1 LLDSVWRNVGDSDLA
16 LFVVDGSSVP
26 PGPGDIFVARN
37 LMKTGVPALLV
48 MNKSDLICDD
58 QVEERLRMFESL
70 GDFVGSVAISAL
82 NGSNLDRLVNLVLDH
97 LDEGPQFYPEGMQTD
112 QPLEQFIGE
121 IIREK
126 IMLLTSDE
134 IPYAVESQVD
144 FLDEQEDIIRINATI
159 YVERESQK
167 PIIIGANGQ
176 MIKQIGTLAR
186 KELEVVL
193 GKHVFLGLWVKV
205 KENWRNN
212 KEALYYFATMWNKER
227 FQRAQLALRSI
238 KEDFSLNQCV
248 HTVAAFDVSF
258 QAGLGVGV
266 VALFNYQSVQLMEC
280 EIVVKEPYVPYVPTY
295 LALGRCLTFWR
306 FTRSCMRNL
315 ICCSLTATVRVI
327 LEVWH
332 CHSGRAF
339 FEKALNWGSKAL
351 AFW

>member
-1 LLDSVWRNVGDSDLA
+1 MSKSGIVSLVGRPSVGKSTLINNLVKQKVSIVTPRAQTTRRPIRAILNTEDGSQIVFVDLPGAKKPYDALGEYLLDSVWRNVGDSDLA

-26 PGPGDIFVARN
+26 PGPVDIFVARN

-112 QPLEQFIGE
+112 QSLEQFIGE
-121 IIREK
+121 VIREK

-212 KEALYYFATMWNKER
+212 KEALYYFGYHVE
-227 FQRAQLALRSI
+227 
-238 KEDFSLNQCV
+238 
-248 HTVAAFDVSF
+248 
-258 QAGLGVGV
+258 
-266 VALFNYQSVQLMEC
+266 
-280 EIVVKEPYVPYVPTY
+280 
-295 LALGRCLTFWR
+295 
-306 FTRSCMRNL
+306 
-315 ICCSLTATVRVI
+315 
-327 LEVWH
+327 
-332 CHSGRAF
+332 
-339 FEKALNWGSKAL
+339 
-351 AFW
+351 

>member
-1 LLDSVWRNVGDSDLA
+1 VGKSTLINNLVKQKVSIVTPRAQTTRRPVRAILNTEDGSQIVFVDLPGAKKPYDALGEYLLDSVWRNVGDSDLA

-26 PGPGDIFVARN
+26 PGPGDVFVARN

-48 MNKSDLICDD
+48 MNKSDLISDD

-134 IPYAVESQVD
+134 LPYAVESQVD
-144 FLDEQEDIIRINATI
+144 FLDEQEDIIRISATI

-186 KELEVVL
+186 KELEAVL
-193 GKHVFLGLWVKV
+193 GRHVFLGLWVKV

-212 KEALYYFATMWNKER
+212 KEALYYFGYHVE
-227 FQRAQLALRSI
+227 
-238 KEDFSLNQCV
+238 
-248 HTVAAFDVSF
+248 
-258 QAGLGVGV
+258 
-266 VALFNYQSVQLMEC
+266 
-280 EIVVKEPYVPYVPTY
+280 
-295 LALGRCLTFWR
+295 
-306 FTRSCMRNL
+306 
-315 ICCSLTATVRVI
+315 
-327 LEVWH
+327 
-332 CHSGRAF
+332 
-339 FEKALNWGSKAL
+339 
-351 AFW
+351 

>member
-1 LLDSVWRNVGDSDLA
+1 MSKSGIVSLVGRPSVGKSTLINNLVKQKVSIVTPRAQTTRRPVRAILNTEDGSQIVFVDLPGAKKPYDALGEYLLDSVWRNVGDSDLA

-48 MNKSDLICDD
+48 MNKSDLISNE

-112 QPLEQFIGE
+112 QSLEQFIGE
-121 IIREK
+121 TIREK

-134 IPYAVESQVD
+134 LPYAVESQVD
-144 FLDEQEDIIRINATI
+144 FLDEQADIIRINATI

-186 KELEVVL
+186 KELEAVL

-212 KEALYYFATMWNKER
+212 KEALYYFGYHVE
-227 FQRAQLALRSI
+227 
-238 KEDFSLNQCV
+238 
-248 HTVAAFDVSF
+248 
-258 QAGLGVGV
+258 
-266 VALFNYQSVQLMEC
+266 
-280 EIVVKEPYVPYVPTY
+280 
-295 LALGRCLTFWR
+295 
-306 FTRSCMRNL
+306 
-315 ICCSLTATVRVI
+315 
-327 LEVWH
+327 
-332 CHSGRAF
+332 
-339 FEKALNWGSKAL
+339 
-351 AFW
+351 

>member
-1 LLDSVWRNVGDSDLA
+1 VGKSTLLNNLVKQKVSIVTPRAQTTRRPVRAILNTEDGSQIVFVDLPGAKKPYDALGEYLLDSVWRNVGDSDLA

-48 MNKSDLICDD
+48 MNKSDLISND

-112 QPLEQFIGE
+112 QSLEQFIGE

-134 IPYAVESQVD
+134 LPYAVESQVD

-186 KELEVVL
+186 KELEAVL

-212 KEALYYFATMWNKER
+212 KEALYYFGYHVE
-227 FQRAQLALRSI
+227 
-238 KEDFSLNQCV
+238 
-248 HTVAAFDVSF
+248 
-258 QAGLGVGV
+258 
-266 VALFNYQSVQLMEC
+266 
-280 EIVVKEPYVPYVPTY
+280 
-295 LALGRCLTFWR
+295 
-306 FTRSCMRNL
+306 
-315 ICCSLTATVRVI
+315 
-327 LEVWH
+327 
-332 CHSGRAF
+332 
-339 FEKALNWGSKAL
+339 
-351 AFW
+351 

>member
-1 LLDSVWRNVGDSDLA
+1 MSKSGIVSLVGRPSVGKSTLINNLVKQKVSIVTPRAQTTRRPIRAILNTEDGSQIVFVDLPGAKKPYDALGEYLLDSVWRNVGDSDLA

-48 MNKSDLICDD
+48 MNKSDLISDD

-186 KELEVVL
+186 KELEAML

-212 KEALYYFATMWNKER
+212 KEALYYFGYHVE
-227 FQRAQLALRSI
+227 
-238 KEDFSLNQCV
+238 
-248 HTVAAFDVSF
+248 
-258 QAGLGVGV
+258 
-266 VALFNYQSVQLMEC
+266 
-280 EIVVKEPYVPYVPTY
+280 
-295 LALGRCLTFWR
+295 
-306 FTRSCMRNL
+306 
-315 ICCSLTATVRVI
+315 
-327 LEVWH
+327 
-332 CHSGRAF
+332 
-339 FEKALNWGSKAL
+339 
-351 AFW
+351 

>member
-1 LLDSVWRNVGDSDLA
+1 LSKSGIVSLVGRPSVGKSTLINNLVKQKVSIVTPRAQTTRRPIRAILNTEDGSQIVFVDLPGAKKPYDALGEYLLDSVWRNVGDSDLA

-212 KEALYYFATMWNKER
+212 KEALYYFGYHVE
-227 FQRAQLALRSI
+227 
-238 KEDFSLNQCV
+238 
-248 HTVAAFDVSF
+248 
-258 QAGLGVGV
+258 
-266 VALFNYQSVQLMEC
+266 
-280 EIVVKEPYVPYVPTY
+280 
-295 LALGRCLTFWR
+295 
-306 FTRSCMRNL
+306 
-315 ICCSLTATVRVI
+315 
-327 LEVWH
+327 
-332 CHSGRAF
+332 
-339 FEKALNWGSKAL
+339 
-351 AFW
+351 

>member
-1 LLDSVWRNVGDSDLA
+1 LSKSGIVSLVGRPSVGKSTLINNLVKQKVSIVTPRAQTTRRPIRAILNTEDGSQIVFVDLPGAKKPYDALGEYLLDSVWRNVGDSDLA

-121 IIREK
+121 VIREK

-186 KELEVVL
+186 KELEAVL

-212 KEALYYFATMWNKER
+212 KEALYYFGYHVE
-227 FQRAQLALRSI
+227 
-238 KEDFSLNQCV
+238 
-248 HTVAAFDVSF
+248 
-258 QAGLGVGV
+258 
-266 VALFNYQSVQLMEC
+266 
-280 EIVVKEPYVPYVPTY
+280 
-295 LALGRCLTFWR
+295 
-306 FTRSCMRNL
+306 
-315 ICCSLTATVRVI
+315 
-327 LEVWH
+327 
-332 CHSGRAF
+332 
-339 FEKALNWGSKAL
+339 
-351 AFW
+351 

>member
-1 LLDSVWRNVGDSDLA
+1 MSKSGIVSLVGRPSVGKSTLINNLVNQKVSIVTPRAQTTRRPIRAILNTEDGSQIVFVDLPGAKKPYDALGEYLLDSVWRNVGDSDLA

-48 MNKSDLICDD
+48 MNKSDLISDD

-112 QPLEQFIGE
+112 QSLEQFIGE
-121 IIREK
+121 VIREK

-212 KEALYYFATMWNKER
+212 KEALYYFGYHVE
-227 FQRAQLALRSI
+227 
-238 KEDFSLNQCV
+238 
-248 HTVAAFDVSF
+248 
-258 QAGLGVGV
+258 
-266 VALFNYQSVQLMEC
+266 
-280 EIVVKEPYVPYVPTY
+280 
-295 LALGRCLTFWR
+295 
-306 FTRSCMRNL
+306 
-315 ICCSLTATVRVI
+315 
-327 LEVWH
+327 
-332 CHSGRAF
+332 
-339 FEKALNWGSKAL
+339 
-351 AFW
+351 

>member
-1 LLDSVWRNVGDSDLA
+1 VFVDLPGAKKPYDALGEYLLDSVWRNVGDSDLA

-48 MNKSDLICDD
+48 MNKSDLISDD

-112 QPLEQFIGE
+112 QSLEQFIGE
-121 IIREK
+121 VIREK

-212 KEALYYFATMWNKER
+212 KEALYYFGYHVE
-227 FQRAQLALRSI
+227 
-238 KEDFSLNQCV
+238 
-248 HTVAAFDVSF
+248 
-258 QAGLGVGV
+258 
-266 VALFNYQSVQLMEC
+266 
-280 EIVVKEPYVPYVPTY
+280 
-295 LALGRCLTFWR
+295 
-306 FTRSCMRNL
+306 
-315 ICCSLTATVRVI
+315 
-327 LEVWH
+327 
-332 CHSGRAF
+332 
-339 FEKALNWGSKAL
+339 
-351 AFW
+351 

>member
-1 LLDSVWRNVGDSDLA
+1 MSKSGIVSLVGRPSVGKSTLINNLVKQKVSIVTPRAQTTRRPVRAILNTEDGSQIVFVDLPGAKKPYDALGEYLLDSVWRNVGDSDLA

-48 MNKSDLICDD
+48 MNKSDLISDD

-186 KELEVVL
+186 KELEAVL

-205 KENWRNN
+205 KENWRNS
-212 KEALYYFATMWNKER
+212 KEALYYFGYHVE
-227 FQRAQLALRSI
+227 
-238 KEDFSLNQCV
+238 
-248 HTVAAFDVSF
+248 
-258 QAGLGVGV
+258 
-266 VALFNYQSVQLMEC
+266 
-280 EIVVKEPYVPYVPTY
+280 
-295 LALGRCLTFWR
+295 
-306 FTRSCMRNL
+306 
-315 ICCSLTATVRVI
+315 
-327 LEVWH
+327 
-332 CHSGRAF
+332 
-339 FEKALNWGSKAL
+339 
-351 AFW
+351 

>member
-1 LLDSVWRNVGDSDLA
+1 MSKSGIVSLVGRPSVGKSTLINNLVKQKVSIVTPRAQTTRRPVRAILNTEDGSQIVFVDLPGAKKPYDALGEYLLDSVWRNVGDSDLA

-48 MNKSDLICDD
+48 MNKSDLISDD
-58 QVEERLRMFESL
+58 QAEERLRMFESL

-112 QPLEQFIGE
+112 QSLEQFIGE
-121 IIREK
+121 VIREK

-212 KEALYYFATMWNKER
+212 KEALYYFGYHVE
-227 FQRAQLALRSI
+227 
-238 KEDFSLNQCV
+238 
-248 HTVAAFDVSF
+248 
-258 QAGLGVGV
+258 
-266 VALFNYQSVQLMEC
+266 
-280 EIVVKEPYVPYVPTY
+280 
-295 LALGRCLTFWR
+295 
-306 FTRSCMRNL
+306 
-315 ICCSLTATVRVI
+315 
-327 LEVWH
+327 
-332 CHSGRAF
+332 
-339 FEKALNWGSKAL
+339 
-351 AFW
+351 

>member
-1 LLDSVWRNVGDSDLA
+1 VWVSPQKVSIVTPRAQTTRRPIRAILNTEDGSQIVFVDLPGAKKPYDALGEYLLDSVWRNVGDSDLA

-48 MNKSDLICDD
+48 MNKSDLISDD

-121 IIREK
+121 VIREK

-186 KELEVVL
+186 KELEAVL

-212 KEALYYFATMWNKER
+212 KEALYYFGYHVE
-227 FQRAQLALRSI
+227 
-238 KEDFSLNQCV
+238 
-248 HTVAAFDVSF
+248 
-258 QAGLGVGV
+258 
-266 VALFNYQSVQLMEC
+266 
-280 EIVVKEPYVPYVPTY
+280 
-295 LALGRCLTFWR
+295 
-306 FTRSCMRNL
+306 
-315 ICCSLTATVRVI
+315 
-327 LEVWH
+327 
-332 CHSGRAF
+332 
-339 FEKALNWGSKAL
+339 
-351 AFW
+351 

>member
-1 LLDSVWRNVGDSDLA
+1 LSKSGIVSLVGRPSVGKSTLINNLVKQKVSIVTPRAQTTRRPIRAILNTEDGSQIVFVDLPGAKKPYDALGEYLLDSVWRNVGDSDLA

-48 MNKSDLICDD
+48 MNKSDLISDD

-112 QPLEQFIGE
+112 QSLEQFIGE
-121 IIREK
+121 VIREK

-212 KEALYYFATMWNKER
+212 KEALYYFGYHVE
-227 FQRAQLALRSI
+227 
-238 KEDFSLNQCV
+238 
-248 HTVAAFDVSF
+248 
-258 QAGLGVGV
+258 
-266 VALFNYQSVQLMEC
+266 
-280 EIVVKEPYVPYVPTY
+280 
-295 LALGRCLTFWR
+295 
-306 FTRSCMRNL
+306 
-315 ICCSLTATVRVI
+315 
-327 LEVWH
+327 
-332 CHSGRAF
+332 
-339 FEKALNWGSKAL
+339 
-351 AFW
+351 

>member
-1 LLDSVWRNVGDSDLA
+1 MSKSGIVSLVGRPSVGKSTLINNLVKQKVSIVTPRAQTTRRPIRAILNTEDGSQIVFVDLPGAKKPYDALGEYLLDSVWRNVGDSDLA

-48 MNKSDLICDD
+48 MNKSDLISDD

-212 KEALYYFATMWNKER
+212 KEALYYFGYHVE
-227 FQRAQLALRSI
+227 
-238 KEDFSLNQCV
+238 
-248 HTVAAFDVSF
+248 
-258 QAGLGVGV
+258 
-266 VALFNYQSVQLMEC
+266 
-280 EIVVKEPYVPYVPTY
+280 
-295 LALGRCLTFWR
+295 
-306 FTRSCMRNL
+306 
-315 ICCSLTATVRVI
+315 
-327 LEVWH
+327 
-332 CHSGRAF
+332 
-339 FEKALNWGSKAL
+339 
-351 AFW
+351 

>member
-1 LLDSVWRNVGDSDLA
+1 MSKSGIVSLVGRPSVGKSTLINNLVKQKVSIVTPRAQTTRRPIRAILNTEDGSQIVFVDLPGAKKPYDALGEYLLDSVWRNVGDSDLA

-48 MNKSDLICDD
+48 MNKSDLISDD

-121 IIREK
+121 VIREK

-212 KEALYYFATMWNKER
+212 KEALYYFGYHVE
-227 FQRAQLALRSI
+227 
-238 KEDFSLNQCV
+238 
-248 HTVAAFDVSF
+248 
-258 QAGLGVGV
+258 
-266 VALFNYQSVQLMEC
+266 
-280 EIVVKEPYVPYVPTY
+280 
-295 LALGRCLTFWR
+295 
-306 FTRSCMRNL
+306 
-315 ICCSLTATVRVI
+315 
-327 LEVWH
+327 
-332 CHSGRAF
+332 
-339 FEKALNWGSKAL
+339 
-351 AFW
+351 

>member
-1 LLDSVWRNVGDSDLA
+1 MSTLSKSGIVSLVGRPSVGKSTLINNLVKQKVSIITPRAQTTRRPVRAILNTGDGSQIVFVDLPGAKKPYDALGEYLLDSVWRNVGDSDLA

-48 MNKSDLICDD
+48 MNKSDLISNE

-112 QPLEQFIGE
+112 QSLEQFIGE

-126 IMLLTSDE
+126 IMHLTSDE
-134 IPYAVESQVD
+134 LPYAVESQVD

-186 KELEVVL
+186 KELEAVL

-205 KENWRNN
+205 KENWRDN
-212 KEALYYFATMWNKER
+212 KEALYYFGYHVE
-227 FQRAQLALRSI
+227 
-238 KEDFSLNQCV
+238 
-248 HTVAAFDVSF
+248 
-258 QAGLGVGV
+258 
-266 VALFNYQSVQLMEC
+266 
-280 EIVVKEPYVPYVPTY
+280 
-295 LALGRCLTFWR
+295 
-306 FTRSCMRNL
+306 
-315 ICCSLTATVRVI
+315 
-327 LEVWH
+327 
-332 CHSGRAF
+332 
-339 FEKALNWGSKAL
+339 
-351 AFW
+351 

>member
-1 LLDSVWRNVGDSDLA
+1 LSKSGIVSLVGRPSVGKSTLINNLVKQKVSIVTPRAQTTRRPVRAILNTEDGSQIVFVDLPGAKKPYDALGEYLLDSVWRNVGDSDLA

-48 MNKSDLICDD
+48 MNKSDLISDD
-58 QVEERLRMFESL
+58 QAEERLRMFESL

-212 KEALYYFATMWNKER
+212 KEALYYFGYHVE
-227 FQRAQLALRSI
+227 
-238 KEDFSLNQCV
+238 
-248 HTVAAFDVSF
+248 
-258 QAGLGVGV
+258 
-266 VALFNYQSVQLMEC
+266 
-280 EIVVKEPYVPYVPTY
+280 
-295 LALGRCLTFWR
+295 
-306 FTRSCMRNL
+306 
-315 ICCSLTATVRVI
+315 
-327 LEVWH
+327 
-332 CHSGRAF
+332 
-339 FEKALNWGSKAL
+339 
-351 AFW
+351 

>member
-1 LLDSVWRNVGDSDLA
+1 MSKSGIVSLVGRPSVGKSTLINNLVKQKVSIVTPRAQTTRRPIRAILNTEDGSQIVFVDLPGAKKPYDALGEYLLDSVWRNVGDSDLA

-26 PGPGDIFVARN
+26 PGPGDVFVARN

-48 MNKSDLICDD
+48 MNKSDLISDD

-134 IPYAVESQVD
+134 IPYTVESQVD
-144 FLDEQEDIIRINATI
+144 FLDEQEDIIRISATI

-186 KELEVVL
+186 KELEAML

-212 KEALYYFATMWNKER
+212 KEALYYFGYHVE
-227 FQRAQLALRSI
+227 
-238 KEDFSLNQCV
+238 
-248 HTVAAFDVSF
+248 
-258 QAGLGVGV
+258 
-266 VALFNYQSVQLMEC
+266 
-280 EIVVKEPYVPYVPTY
+280 
-295 LALGRCLTFWR
+295 
-306 FTRSCMRNL
+306 
-315 ICCSLTATVRVI
+315 
-327 LEVWH
+327 
-332 CHSGRAF
+332 
-339 FEKALNWGSKAL
+339 
-351 AFW
+351 

>member
-1 LLDSVWRNVGDSDLA
+1 MSTLSKSGIVSLVGRPSVGKSTLINNLVKQKVSIVTPRAQTTRRPIRAILNTEDGSQIVFVDLPGAKKPYDALGEYLLDSVWRNVGDSDLA

-26 PGPGDIFVARN
+26 PGPGDVFVARN

-48 MNKSDLICDD
+48 MNKSDLISDD

-121 IIREK
+121 VIREK

-186 KELEVVL
+186 KELEAVL

-212 KEALYYFATMWNKER
+212 KEALYYFGYHVE
-227 FQRAQLALRSI
+227 
-238 KEDFSLNQCV
+238 
-248 HTVAAFDVSF
+248 
-258 QAGLGVGV
+258 
-266 VALFNYQSVQLMEC
+266 
-280 EIVVKEPYVPYVPTY
+280 
-295 LALGRCLTFWR
+295 
-306 FTRSCMRNL
+306 
-315 ICCSLTATVRVI
+315 
-327 LEVWH
+327 
-332 CHSGRAF
+332 
-339 FEKALNWGSKAL
+339 
-351 AFW
+351 

>member
-1 LLDSVWRNVGDSDLA
+1 MSKSGIVSLVGRPSVGKSTLINNLVKQKVSIVTPRAQTTRRPVRAILNTEDGSQIVFVDFPGAKKPYDALGEYLLDSVWRNVGDSDLA

-121 IIREK
+121 VIREK

-186 KELEVVL
+186 KELEALL

-212 KEALYYFATMWNKER
+212 KEALYYFGYHVE
-227 FQRAQLALRSI
+227 
-238 KEDFSLNQCV
+238 
-248 HTVAAFDVSF
+248 
-258 QAGLGVGV
+258 
-266 VALFNYQSVQLMEC
+266 
-280 EIVVKEPYVPYVPTY
+280 
-295 LALGRCLTFWR
+295 
-306 FTRSCMRNL
+306 
-315 ICCSLTATVRVI
+315 
-327 LEVWH
+327 
-332 CHSGRAF
+332 
-339 FEKALNWGSKAL
+339 
-351 AFW
+351 

>member
-1 LLDSVWRNVGDSDLA
+1 MSKSGIVSLVGRPSVGKSTLINNLVKQKVSIITPRAQTTRRPVRAILNTGDGSQIVFVDLPGAKKPYDALGEYLLDSVWRNVGDSDLA

-48 MNKSDLICDD
+48 MNKSDLISNE
-58 QVEERLRMFESL
+58 QMEERLRMFESL

-112 QPLEQFIGE
+112 QSLEQFIGE

-126 IMLLTSDE
+126 IMHLTSDE
-134 IPYAVESQVD
+134 LPYAVESQVD

-186 KELEVVL
+186 KELEAVL

-212 KEALYYFATMWNKER
+212 KEALYYFGYHVE
-227 FQRAQLALRSI
+227 
-238 KEDFSLNQCV
+238 
-248 HTVAAFDVSF
+248 
-258 QAGLGVGV
+258 
-266 VALFNYQSVQLMEC
+266 
-280 EIVVKEPYVPYVPTY
+280 
-295 LALGRCLTFWR
+295 
-306 FTRSCMRNL
+306 
-315 ICCSLTATVRVI
+315 
-327 LEVWH
+327 
-332 CHSGRAF
+332 
-339 FEKALNWGSKAL
+339 
-351 AFW
+351 

>member
-1 LLDSVWRNVGDSDLA
+1 MSKSGIVSLVGRPSVGKSTLINNLVKQKVSIVTPRAQTTRRPVRAILNTEDGSQIVFVDLPGAKKPYDALGEYLLDSVWRNVGDSDLA

-48 MNKSDLICDD
+48 MNKSDLIFDD

-112 QPLEQFIGE
+112 QSLEQFIGE
-121 IIREK
+121 VIREK

-186 KELEVVL
+186 KELEAVL

-212 KEALYYFATMWNKER
+212 KEALYYFGYHVE
-227 FQRAQLALRSI
+227 
-238 KEDFSLNQCV
+238 
-248 HTVAAFDVSF
+248 
-258 QAGLGVGV
+258 
-266 VALFNYQSVQLMEC
+266 
-280 EIVVKEPYVPYVPTY
+280 
-295 LALGRCLTFWR
+295 
-306 FTRSCMRNL
+306 
-315 ICCSLTATVRVI
+315 
-327 LEVWH
+327 
-332 CHSGRAF
+332 
-339 FEKALNWGSKAL
+339 
-351 AFW
+351 

>member
-1 LLDSVWRNVGDSDLA
+1 MSKSGIVSLVGRPSVGKSTLINNLVKQKVSIVTPRAQTTRRPIRAILNTEDGSQIVFVDLPGAKKPYDALGEYLLDSVWRNVGDSDLA

-26 PGPGDIFVARN
+26 PGPGDVFVARN

-48 MNKSDLICDD
+48 MNKSDLISDD

-121 IIREK
+121 VIREK

-144 FLDEQEDIIRINATI
+144 FLDEQEDIIRISATI

-212 KEALYYFATMWNKER
+212 KEALYYFGYHVE
-227 FQRAQLALRSI
+227 
-238 KEDFSLNQCV
+238 
-248 HTVAAFDVSF
+248 
-258 QAGLGVGV
+258 
-266 VALFNYQSVQLMEC
+266 
-280 EIVVKEPYVPYVPTY
+280 
-295 LALGRCLTFWR
+295 
-306 FTRSCMRNL
+306 
-315 ICCSLTATVRVI
+315 
-327 LEVWH
+327 
-332 CHSGRAF
+332 
-339 FEKALNWGSKAL
+339 
-351 AFW
+351 

>member
-1 LLDSVWRNVGDSDLA
+1 MSKSGIVSLVGRPSVGKSTLINNLVKQKVSIITPRAQTTRRPVRAILNTGDGSQIVFVDLPGAKKPYDALGEYLLDSVWRNVGDSDLA

-48 MNKSDLICDD
+48 MNKSDLISNE

-112 QPLEQFIGE
+112 QSLEQFIGE

-126 IMLLTSDE
+126 IMHLTSDE
-134 IPYAVESQVD
+134 LPYAVESQVD

-186 KELEVVL
+186 KELEAVL

-205 KENWRNN
+205 KENWRDN
-212 KEALYYFATMWNKER
+212 KEALYYFGYHVE
-227 FQRAQLALRSI
+227 
-238 KEDFSLNQCV
+238 
-248 HTVAAFDVSF
+248 
-258 QAGLGVGV
+258 
-266 VALFNYQSVQLMEC
+266 
-280 EIVVKEPYVPYVPTY
+280 
-295 LALGRCLTFWR
+295 
-306 FTRSCMRNL
+306 
-315 ICCSLTATVRVI
+315 
-327 LEVWH
+327 
-332 CHSGRAF
+332 
-339 FEKALNWGSKAL
+339 
-351 AFW
+351 

>member
-1 LLDSVWRNVGDSDLA
+1 MSKSGIVSLVGRPSVGKSTLINNLVKQKVSIVTPRAQTTRRPVRAILNTEDGSQIVFVDLPGAKKPYDALGEYLLDSVWRNVGDSDLA

-48 MNKSDLICDD
+48 MNKSDLISDD

-82 NGSNLDRLVNLVLDH
+82 NGSNLDSLVNLVLDH

-121 IIREK
+121 VIREK

-212 KEALYYFATMWNKER
+212 KEALYYFGYHVE
-227 FQRAQLALRSI
+227 
-238 KEDFSLNQCV
+238 
-248 HTVAAFDVSF
+248 
-258 QAGLGVGV
+258 
-266 VALFNYQSVQLMEC
+266 
-280 EIVVKEPYVPYVPTY
+280 
-295 LALGRCLTFWR
+295 
-306 FTRSCMRNL
+306 
-315 ICCSLTATVRVI
+315 
-327 LEVWH
+327 
-332 CHSGRAF
+332 
-339 FEKALNWGSKAL
+339 
-351 AFW
+351 

>member
-1 LLDSVWRNVGDSDLA
+1 MSKSGIVSLVGRPSVGKSTLINNLVKQKVSIVTPRAQTTRRPIRAILNTEDGSQIVFVDLPGAKKPYDALGEYLLGSVWRNVGDSDLA

-26 PGPGDIFVARN
+26 PGPGDVFVARN

-48 MNKSDLICDD
+48 MNKSDLISDD

-112 QPLEQFIGE
+112 QSLEQFIGE
-121 IIREK
+121 VIREK

-186 KELEVVL
+186 KELEAVL

-212 KEALYYFATMWNKER
+212 KEALYYFGYHVE
-227 FQRAQLALRSI
+227 
-238 KEDFSLNQCV
+238 
-248 HTVAAFDVSF
+248 
-258 QAGLGVGV
+258 
-266 VALFNYQSVQLMEC
+266 
-280 EIVVKEPYVPYVPTY
+280 
-295 LALGRCLTFWR
+295 
-306 FTRSCMRNL
+306 
-315 ICCSLTATVRVI
+315 
-327 LEVWH
+327 
-332 CHSGRAF
+332 
-339 FEKALNWGSKAL
+339 
-351 AFW
+351 

>member
-1 LLDSVWRNVGDSDLA
+1 LSKSGIVSLVGRPSVGKSTLINNLVKQKVSIVTPRAQTTRRPVRAILNTEDGSQIVFVDLPGAKKPYDALGEYLLDSVWRNVGDSDLA

-48 MNKSDLICDD
+48 MNKSDLISDD

-112 QPLEQFIGE
+112 QSLEQFIGE
-121 IIREK
+121 VIREK

-186 KELEVVL
+186 KELEAVL

-212 KEALYYFATMWNKER
+212 KEALYYFGYHVE
-227 FQRAQLALRSI
+227 
-238 KEDFSLNQCV
+238 
-248 HTVAAFDVSF
+248 
-258 QAGLGVGV
+258 
-266 VALFNYQSVQLMEC
+266 
-280 EIVVKEPYVPYVPTY
+280 
-295 LALGRCLTFWR
+295 
-306 FTRSCMRNL
+306 
-315 ICCSLTATVRVI
+315 
-327 LEVWH
+327 
-332 CHSGRAF
+332 
-339 FEKALNWGSKAL
+339 
-351 AFW
+351 

>member
-1 LLDSVWRNVGDSDLA
+1 MSKSGIVSLVGRPSVGKSTLINNLVKQKVSIVTPRAQTTRRPIRAILNTEDGSQIVFVDLPGAKKPYDALGEYLLDSVWRNVGDSDLA

-48 MNKSDLICDD
+48 MNKSDLISNE

-112 QPLEQFIGE
+112 QSLEQFIGE
-121 IIREK
+121 TIREK

-144 FLDEQEDIIRINATI
+144 FLDEQADIIRINATI

-212 KEALYYFATMWNKER
+212 KEALYYFGYHVE
-227 FQRAQLALRSI
+227 
-238 KEDFSLNQCV
+238 
-248 HTVAAFDVSF
+248 
-258 QAGLGVGV
+258 
-266 VALFNYQSVQLMEC
+266 
-280 EIVVKEPYVPYVPTY
+280 
-295 LALGRCLTFWR
+295 
-306 FTRSCMRNL
+306 
-315 ICCSLTATVRVI
+315 
-327 LEVWH
+327 
-332 CHSGRAF
+332 
-339 FEKALNWGSKAL
+339 
-351 AFW
+351 

>member
-1 LLDSVWRNVGDSDLA
+1 MSKSGIVSLVGRPSVGKSTLINNLVKQKVSIVTPRAQTTRRPIRAILNTEDGSQIVFVDLPGAKKPYDALGEYLLDSVWRNVGDSDLA

-48 MNKSDLICDD
+48 MNKSDLISDD
-58 QVEERLRMFESL
+58 QAEERLRMFESL

-212 KEALYYFATMWNKER
+212 KEALYYFGYHVE
-227 FQRAQLALRSI
+227 
-238 KEDFSLNQCV
+238 
-248 HTVAAFDVSF
+248 
-258 QAGLGVGV
+258 
-266 VALFNYQSVQLMEC
+266 
-280 EIVVKEPYVPYVPTY
+280 
-295 LALGRCLTFWR
+295 
-306 FTRSCMRNL
+306 
-315 ICCSLTATVRVI
+315 
-327 LEVWH
+327 
-332 CHSGRAF
+332 
-339 FEKALNWGSKAL
+339 
-351 AFW
+351 

>member
-1 LLDSVWRNVGDSDLA
+1 LSKSGIVSLVGRPSVGKSTLINNLVKQKVSIVTPRAQTTRRPVRAILNTEDGSQIVFVDLPGAKKPYDALGEYLLDSVWRNVGDSDLA

-26 PGPGDIFVARN
+26 PGPGDVFVARN

-126 IMLLTSDE
+126 IMLFTSDE
-134 IPYAVESQVD
+134 LPYAVESQVD
-144 FLDEQEDIIRINATI
+144 FLDEQEDIIRISATI

-186 KELEVVL
+186 KELEAML

-212 KEALYYFATMWNKER
+212 KEALYYFGYHVE
-227 FQRAQLALRSI
+227 
-238 KEDFSLNQCV
+238 
-248 HTVAAFDVSF
+248 
-258 QAGLGVGV
+258 
-266 VALFNYQSVQLMEC
+266 
-280 EIVVKEPYVPYVPTY
+280 
-295 LALGRCLTFWR
+295 
-306 FTRSCMRNL
+306 
-315 ICCSLTATVRVI
+315 
-327 LEVWH
+327 
-332 CHSGRAF
+332 
-339 FEKALNWGSKAL
+339 
-351 AFW
+351 

>member
-1 LLDSVWRNVGDSDLA
+1 LSKSGIVSLVGRPSVGKSTLINNLVKQKVSIVTPRAQTTRRPVRAILNTEDGSQIVFVDLPGAKKPYDALGEYLLDSVWRNVGDSDLA

-112 QPLEQFIGE
+112 QSLEQFIGE
-121 IIREK
+121 VIREK

-212 KEALYYFATMWNKER
+212 KEALYYFGYHVE
-227 FQRAQLALRSI
+227 
-238 KEDFSLNQCV
+238 
-248 HTVAAFDVSF
+248 
-258 QAGLGVGV
+258 
-266 VALFNYQSVQLMEC
+266 
-280 EIVVKEPYVPYVPTY
+280 
-295 LALGRCLTFWR
+295 
-306 FTRSCMRNL
+306 
-315 ICCSLTATVRVI
+315 
-327 LEVWH
+327 
-332 CHSGRAF
+332 
-339 FEKALNWGSKAL
+339 
-351 AFW
+351 

>member
-1 LLDSVWRNVGDSDLA
+1 LSKSGIVSLVGRPSVGKSTLINNLVKQKVSIVTPRAQTTRRPIRAILNTEDGSQIVFVDLPGAKKPYDALGEYLLDSVWRNVGDSDLA
-16 LFVVDGSSVP
+16 LCVVDGSSVP

-48 MNKSDLICDD
+48 MNKSDLISDD

-121 IIREK
+121 VIREK

-144 FLDEQEDIIRINATI
+144 FLDEQEDIIRISATI

-186 KELEVVL
+186 KELEAVL

-212 KEALYYFATMWNKER
+212 KEALYYFGYHVE
-227 FQRAQLALRSI
+227 
-238 KEDFSLNQCV
+238 
-248 HTVAAFDVSF
+248 
-258 QAGLGVGV
+258 
-266 VALFNYQSVQLMEC
+266 
-280 EIVVKEPYVPYVPTY
+280 
-295 LALGRCLTFWR
+295 
-306 FTRSCMRNL
+306 
-315 ICCSLTATVRVI
+315 
-327 LEVWH
+327 
-332 CHSGRAF
+332 
-339 FEKALNWGSKAL
+339 
-351 AFW
+351 

>member
-1 LLDSVWRNVGDSDLA
+1 MSKSGIVSLVGRPSVGKSTLINNLVKQKVSIVTPRAQTTRRPIRAILNTEDGSQIVFVDLPGAKKPYDALGEYLLDSVWRNVGDSDLA

-48 MNKSDLICDD
+48 MNKSDLIFDD

-134 IPYAVESQVD
+134 LPYAVESQVD

-186 KELEVVL
+186 KELEAVL

-212 KEALYYFATMWNKER
+212 KEALYYFGYHVE
-227 FQRAQLALRSI
+227 
-238 KEDFSLNQCV
+238 
-248 HTVAAFDVSF
+248 
-258 QAGLGVGV
+258 
-266 VALFNYQSVQLMEC
+266 
-280 EIVVKEPYVPYVPTY
+280 
-295 LALGRCLTFWR
+295 
-306 FTRSCMRNL
+306 
-315 ICCSLTATVRVI
+315 
-327 LEVWH
+327 
-332 CHSGRAF
+332 
-339 FEKALNWGSKAL
+339 
-351 AFW
+351 

>member
-1 LLDSVWRNVGDSDLA
+1 MSKSGIVSLVGRPSVGKSTLINNLVKQKVSIVTPRAQTTRRPIRAILNTEDGSQIVFVDLPGAKKPYDALGEYLLDSVWRNVGDSDLA

-48 MNKSDLICDD
+48 MNKSDLISDD

-112 QPLEQFIGE
+112 QSLEQFIGE
-121 IIREK
+121 VIREK

-212 KEALYYFATMWNKER
+212 KEALYYFGYHVE
-227 FQRAQLALRSI
+227 
-238 KEDFSLNQCV
+238 
-248 HTVAAFDVSF
+248 
-258 QAGLGVGV
+258 
-266 VALFNYQSVQLMEC
+266 
-280 EIVVKEPYVPYVPTY
+280 
-295 LALGRCLTFWR
+295 
-306 FTRSCMRNL
+306 
-315 ICCSLTATVRVI
+315 
-327 LEVWH
+327 
-332 CHSGRAF
+332 
-339 FEKALNWGSKAL
+339 
-351 AFW
+351 

>member
-1 LLDSVWRNVGDSDLA
+1 MSKSGIVSLVGRPSVGKSTLINNLVKQKVSIVTPRAQTTRRPIRAILNTEDGSQIVFVDLPGAKKPYDALGEYLLDSVWRNVGDSDLA

-186 KELEVVL
+186 KELEAVL

-212 KEALYYFATMWNKER
+212 KEALYYFGYHVE
-227 FQRAQLALRSI
+227 
-238 KEDFSLNQCV
+238 
-248 HTVAAFDVSF
+248 
-258 QAGLGVGV
+258 
-266 VALFNYQSVQLMEC
+266 
-280 EIVVKEPYVPYVPTY
+280 
-295 LALGRCLTFWR
+295 
-306 FTRSCMRNL
+306 
-315 ICCSLTATVRVI
+315 
-327 LEVWH
+327 
-332 CHSGRAF
+332 
-339 FEKALNWGSKAL
+339 
-351 AFW
+351 

>member
-1 LLDSVWRNVGDSDLA
+1 MSKSGIVSLVGRPSVGKSTLINNLVKQKVSIVTPRAQTTRRPIRAILNTEDGSQIVFVDLPGAKKPYDALGEYLLDSVWRNVGDSDLA

-26 PGPGDIFVARN
+26 PGPGDVFVARN

-48 MNKSDLICDD
+48 MNKSDLISDD

-121 IIREK
+121 VIREK

-144 FLDEQEDIIRINATI
+144 FLDEQEDIIRISATI

-186 KELEVVL
+186 KELEAVL

-212 KEALYYFATMWNKER
+212 KEALYYFGYHVE
-227 FQRAQLALRSI
+227 
-238 KEDFSLNQCV
+238 
-248 HTVAAFDVSF
+248 
-258 QAGLGVGV
+258 
-266 VALFNYQSVQLMEC
+266 
-280 EIVVKEPYVPYVPTY
+280 
-295 LALGRCLTFWR
+295 
-306 FTRSCMRNL
+306 
-315 ICCSLTATVRVI
+315 
-327 LEVWH
+327 
-332 CHSGRAF
+332 
-339 FEKALNWGSKAL
+339 
-351 AFW
+351 